1 MFKPVSYQKLFYLF
15 TLSSSLFTFSSCS
28 PKVKIGLWAK
38 THQDA
43 AMALGT
49 WSANNSTEAIEL
61 LAVDCEDRKQF
72 KKKIT
77 DALNKA
83 PEEQP
88 YQPDYDIHQRNNH
101 YGNTSTSHSR
111 DGFGDWCR
119 KYPQAARKLRSH
131 AKALCKTGLGIL
143 NGTYKIN

>member
-1 MFKPVSYQKLFYLF
+1 MLENGLPAKFFWLLAISYLL
-15 TLSSSLFTFSSCS
+15 LAISSCS

-49 WSANNSTEAIEL
+49 WSANNSIEAIEL
-61 LAVDCEDRKQF
+61 LNIDCTDRKQF

-77 DALNKA
+77 DAFNKA
-83 PEEQP
+83 PAEQTTQ
-88 YQPDYDIHQRNNH
+88 QPYDIHQNNNR
-101 YGNTSTSHSR
+101 YGRANGNRSSN
-111 DGFGDWCR
+111 GFGDWCR
-119 KYPQAARKLRSH
+119 KYPGAAKKLRSH